1 MEMDAINLEIIRQLQ
16 EGRKSF
22 KKIASLLDITENTV
36 RSRVNKLTE
45 EGILSITGNV
55 DIEAIKGHQIL
66 YLGVKLSN
74 MELEKKGNEFLALKG
89 VISAAVVTGRYDIIL
104 QVLLSEEY
112 TLLEFITKQLNKVEG
127 VQTVESFVV
136 YKGFDLKVPYI
147 L

>member
-1 MEMDAINLEIIRQLQ
+1 MEMDTVNLEIIRQLQ

-45 EGILSITGNV
+45 EGILSIAGNV

-74 MELEKKGNEFLALKG
+74 MELEKKGNEFLSLKG

-112 TLLEFITKQLNKVEG
+112 SLLEFITKQLNTVEG

-136 YKGFDLKVPYI
+136 YKGFNLKVPYI

>member
-22 KKIASLLDITENTV
+22 KKIAALLDITENTV
-36 RSRVNKLTE
+36 RSRVNKLIE

-74 MELEKKGNEFLALKG
+74 MELEKKGKEFLSLKG

>member
-74 MELEKKGNEFLALKG
+74 MELEKKGKEFLALKG

>member
-1 MEMDAINLEIIRQLQ
+1 MEMDTINIEIIRQLQ

-22 KKIASLLDITENTV
+22 KKIATLLDITENTV
-36 RSRVNKLTE
+36 RARVNKLID

-74 MELEKKGNEFLALKG
+74 MELEKKGKEFLALKG